1 MARHRDRPRKFEREI
16 DERRRLHEHLEL
28 SRVTNNWIFYW
39 RFLTHLQDMDYRPRT
54 VERYHET
61 LRAFLRWLDGRPLR
75 RVGREDVERYLL
87 YRKAQRQRVAYT
99 IRYTRET
106 LAAFFQ
112 WLMQYCPINAN
123 PAAGLRIRLYY
134 PQPERLDLFSRN
146 ETLLLVRAPV
156 RARERLRRDAFP
168 TEHTWRAE
176 RYRLSLHHVILKL
189 LFSTGMRPSEIV
201 GLKRHDMDQERL
213 KLRVRAKGKQRHL
226 EEQRSAFITERTGY
240 QLQELLAQSAV
251 VRTGVSQERLLIHYR
266 GGRPLAPNYVNVIV
280 KQWAARCG
288 IARNVYAYMARYT
301 FCTRLVENGADLY
314 SLKRLMG
321 HTQTAVTLKHYLKLT
336 PSELRREWK
345 EFNPLVAGARQ

>member
-1 MARHRDRPRKFEREI
+1 
-16 DERRRLHEHLEL
+16 
-28 SRVTNNWIFYW
+28 
-39 RFLTHLQDMDYRPRT
+39 MDYRPRT
-54 VERYHET
+54 VERYHEK

-75 RVGREDVERYLL
+75 RVGRKDVERYLL
-87 YRKAQRQRVAYT
+87 YRKTERQRVAYT

-112 WLMQYCPINAN
+112 WLMQYCALKVN
-123 PAAGLRIRLYY
+123 PAAGLRIRVYY
-134 PQPERLDLFSRN
+134 SQPERLDLFSRD
-146 ETLLLVRAPV
+146 ETLLVVRAPV
-156 RARERLRRDAFP
+156 RARERLRRAAFP

-176 RYRLSLHHVILKL
+176 RYRLALHHVILKL
-189 LFSTGMRPSEIV
+189 LFSTGMRPCEIV
-201 GLKRHDMDQERL
+201 SLELPDVDHERL
-213 KLRVRAKGKQRHL
+213 KLTVRAKGKQRHL
-226 EEQRSAFITERTGY
+226 EEQRSAFITANTAHRIR
-240 QLQELLAQSAV
+240 ELLAQSAA
-251 VRTGVSQERLLIHYR
+251 VRNSGSQDRLFIHYR
-266 GGRPLAPNYVNVIV
+266 GGRPLGPNYVNVIV

-345 EFNPLVAGARQ
+345 EFNPLVAGVRQ